1 MLHRVVLARR
11 VDIGT
16 VLTITLAGI
25 LSLPV
30 LVIVVSV
37 FHPTGEIWNHL
48 LHTVLANYIVNSL
61 LLMLGVAI
69 ATLAIGISTAWL
81 TVNCRFPGV
90 GFFEWALLLPL
101 AIPAY
106 IIAYTYTGMLDYAG
120 PVQSALRTYF
130 EWGKGDYWFPH
141 IRSLGGAVCMLSL
154 VLYPYVYLLTRA
166 AFLEQ
171 SASSIDAARTLG
183 CTGLQSFFRVSL
195 PAARP
200 AIIAGLSLAL
210 METLADFG
218 TVDYFSVQVFT
229 SGIFRTWFGLGD
241 ESAAAQLSA
250 VLLAFVL
257 SLILLERWSRHKA
270 RYTQV
275 DSRSRPIRVRVLRG
289 RLAVAAVSICAV
301 PLLLGFMIPSTQ
313 LLVWALQT
321 ADAMLDVSFFH
332 LMFNSIALAAGAA
345 ILAVNLA
352 LLIAYTRRV
361 NPRRAVVVAN
371 RLVGM
376 GYAIPGTVIAVGVII
391 PFAWLD
397 NSLNDWLQ
405 ASFAV
410 SPGLIF
416 SGTLFTLMFAY
427 MVRFMAV
434 SLQTLEAG
442 LGKITRSM
450 DDTGRILGCSANQ
463 VLWRVHVPMLRG
475 SLLTAALLVFVD
487 VMKELPATLV
497 LRPFNFNTLAV
508 RAYELASEERL
519 EDSASA
525 ALAIVVCGL
534 IPVLILSISIAHSRR
549 RATHAPAAGD
559 TRAEAVAVNA
569 GVGG

>member
-1 MLHRVVLARR
+1 MS
-11 VDIGT
+11 IGT
-16 VLTITLAGI
+16 AICVGVAGL

-30 LVIVVSV
+30 LIIALSV
-37 FHPTGEIWNHL
+37 FQPSGDTWRHL
-48 LHTVLANYIVNSL
+48 IDTVLADYVSNSL
-61 LLMLGVAI
+61 LLMLGVAL
-69 ATLAIGISTAWL
+69 ATLVIGISSAWL
-81 TVNCRFPGV
+81 TVNCRFPGS

-106 IIAYTYTGMLDYAG
+106 IIAYTYTGMLDFAG
-120 PVQSALRTYF
+120 PVQSALRAYF
-130 EWGKGDYWFPH
+130 NWGRGDYWFPA
-141 IRSLGGAVCMLSL
+141 IRSLGGAVSMLSL
-154 VLYPYVYLLTRA
+154 VLYPYVYLLSRS

-171 SASSIDAARTLG
+171 SASSVDAARTLG
-183 CTGLQSFFRVSL
+183 CSDVEIFLRVTL

-218 TVDYFSVQVFT
+218 TVDYFGLQVFST
-229 SGIFRTWFGLGD
+229 GIFRTWFGLGD
-241 ESAAAQLSA
+241 EVAAAQLSA
-250 VLLAFVL
+250 VLLIFVL
-257 SLILLERWSRHKA
+257 SLILIERWSRRKA

-275 DSRSRPIRVRVLRG
+275 DSRSRPIRVRVLQG
-289 RLAVAAVSICAV
+289 RRALAASLICAL
-301 PLLLGFMIPSTQ
+301 PLLLGFVIPSAQ
-313 LLVWALQT
+313 LLVWAVRS
-321 ADAMLDVSFFH
+321 ANEMLDAEFFY
-332 LMFNSIALAAGAA
+332 LVFNSLALAGGAA

-352 LLIAYTRRV
+352 LLIVYTRRI
-361 NPRRAVVVAN
+361 NPRPSVVVAN

-397 NSLNDWLQ
+397 NSLNTWLQ
-405 ASFAV
+405 ANFNV

-427 MVRFMAV
+427 MVRFLAV

-442 LGKITRSM
+442 LGKITCGM
-450 DDTGRILGCSANQ
+450 DDAGRILGCTANQ
-463 VLWRVHVPMLRG
+463 VLWRVHEPMLRG
-475 SLLTAALLVFVD
+475 ALLTAALLVFVD

-508 RAYELASEERL
+508 RAYELASDERL

-525 ALAIVVCGL
+525 ALAIVLSGL
-534 IPVLILSISIAHSRR
+534 IPVIILSLSIARSRR
-549 RATHAPAAGD
+549 RDARAPVSDGQ
-559 TRAEAVAVNA
+559 REMVAVKA
-569 GVGG
+569 